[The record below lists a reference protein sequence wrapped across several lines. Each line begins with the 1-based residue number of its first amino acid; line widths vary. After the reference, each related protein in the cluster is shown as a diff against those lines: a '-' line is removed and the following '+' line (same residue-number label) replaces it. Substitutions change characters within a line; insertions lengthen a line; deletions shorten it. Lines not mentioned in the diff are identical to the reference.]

1 MARKPGNKEMIESIR
16 IAGVAS
22 YSSSP
27 EFLSRL
33 SKFNFIYGANGSGKT
48 TITRVIADDGKF
60 PACSV
65 TWTGTKLQTMVYN
78 RDFVTKNFSQS
89 SELKG
94 IFTLGETNIDIQ
106 QKIVAAKG
114 EFDAITEKI
123 ECLHLFLHG
132 ENGIGGKMGELVDL
146 DEKFKNRFW
155 SSYKKHKAKLDYA
168 FEGCRNS
175 KEKFKDKILKERS
188 FNASTLKLLVTLEKV
203 AESVYGPTSVIE
215 ETIPVIDITKAVL
228 HESPAILQKRVIG
241 KQDVDIAVM
250 INKLGNS
257 DWVRGGLAF
266 YDANESVCPFCQQST
281 TDALSQSLN
290 DYFDELFIADSKA
303 INDLLINYAADSA
316 RLQEQITMLLST
328 PFKFLDLE
336 KLKTEKE
343 LLDTRVIINL
353 QRLALKKKEPS
364 RIVELESI
372 SDIVSSINAL
382 IDAANVLIYNH
393 NTMVQ
398 NLAQER
404 RNLTAQVWKYIL
416 EVDLKTDLA
425 LYDTLRN
432 GLNKSISD
440 LTAQIESAT
449 IAKQNKSA
457 EIRALEK
464 STTSIQ
470 PTIDDIN
477 ALLLSVGFQGFSLAK
492 TYDKKCYRIIRKDGT
507 DARQTLSEGEW
518 SFVTFLYFYHLLK
531 GSNSETGMTTDRVAV
546 FDDPVSG
553 LDSEILLI
561 VGTLIKGLFDGVR
574 LGKDNIK
581 QIFVF
586 THNLSFYKEITF
598 KSENLHFN
606 RDESTFWVVKK
617 AGLESRIFAEEISPL

>member
-1 MARKPGNKEMIESIR
+1 MIESIR

-449 IAKQNKSA
+449 FAKQNKSA

>member
-1 MARKPGNKEMIESIR
+1 MIESIR

-215 ETIPVIDITKAVL
+215 ETIPVIDITEAVL